1 MYAMQSRY
9 PNRQMHSFYLD
20 PELSAGL
27 KEVKERDGISESE
40 QVRRAVRAW
49 LESKGL
55 TLKPTARKGG
65 RTRR

>member
-1 MYAMQSRY
+1 MTRY

-27 KEVKERDGISESE
+27 KAIKDRDGISESE
-40 QVRRAVRAW
+40 QVRRAVRQW

-55 TLKPTARKGG
+55 RLKTVARKGG
-65 RTRR
+65 TRKG